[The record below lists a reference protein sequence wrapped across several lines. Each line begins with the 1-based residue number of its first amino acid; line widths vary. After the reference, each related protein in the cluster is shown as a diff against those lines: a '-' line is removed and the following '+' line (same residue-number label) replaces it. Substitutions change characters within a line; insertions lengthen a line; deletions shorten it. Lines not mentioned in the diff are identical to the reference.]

1 MEKSIREYIINN
13 KFNSILHALNKGKN
27 NLSVLKILKFSL
39 EKSHTLEDEI
49 FIDSTSFIKE
59 FNTGLDL
66 YFLLSKSKINEE
78 AFLRF
83 SNTFWILLEKI
94 VATIEELITEMKK
107 NIDLNFEEDS
117 NYYQYY
123 EIREKLQELINF
135 LKKKDKLSDITRISK
150 IKANLSNLMDYE
162 ISKEEIGNDMLQ
174 LADSYLKRNKKEES
188 IKIYKAI
195 LNDFAEGYSVSIS
208 NGNFSTVGKTIVRL
222 DGEIEIYNK
231 ARIIIKNLTGE
242 EFPSLM
248 KQEQIYFEKVRPKQ
262 KKSIWSK
269 FKGMFKIK

>member
-195 LNDFAEGYSVSIS
+195 LNDFP
-208 NGNFSTVGKTIVRL
+208 TV
-222 DGEIEIYNK
+222 
-231 ARIIIKNLTGE
+231 
-242 EFPSLM
+242 
-248 KQEQIYFEKVRPKQ
+248 EKLPLE
-262 KKSIWSK
+262 
-269 FKGMFKIK
+269 MDTE